1 MLQRKKERK
10 KERKKGRKKGRKMSG
25 NNSNAAR
32 SAGYGGS
39 FFFARA
45 RYRHLHRNGFESP
58 APQNHFLKTKIKSEN
73 KYLKK
78 KKAHETNRRND
89 KQTKKNRE
97 GAQAKSNRFVERT
110 FELKRVFVSK

>member
-1 MLQRKKERK
+1 MDSKVRRRKII
-10 KERKKGRKKGRKMSG
+10 
-25 NNSNAAR
+25 
-32 SAGYGGS
+32 
-39 FFFARA
+39 
-45 RYRHLHRNGFESP
+45 
-58 APQNHFLKTKIKSEN
+58 FLKTKIKSEN

>member
-58 APQNHFLKTKIKSEN
+58 APQNHFFKN
-73 KYLKK
+73 KNQIRKQIFKEKK
-78 KKAHETNRRND
+78 KLT
-89 KQTKKNRE
+89 KQTGEMTNKQKKTEKAPKQNRTVSWNVR
-97 GAQAKSNRFVERT
+97 SN
-110 FELKRVFVSK
+110 